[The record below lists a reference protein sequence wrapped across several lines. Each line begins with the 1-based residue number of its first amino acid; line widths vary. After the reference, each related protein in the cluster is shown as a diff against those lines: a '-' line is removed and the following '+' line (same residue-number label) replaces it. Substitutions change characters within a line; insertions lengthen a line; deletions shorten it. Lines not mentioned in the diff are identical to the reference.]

1 MQRKGEM
8 KGRRMEGRKEE
19 GGGLGREEERN
30 PRKDNKTATPT
41 PTPTSTSTSTAT
53 AKTTTTSVT
62 KINIELT

>member
-1 MQRKGEM
+1 MLRKGEM

-41 PTPTSTSTSTAT
+41 PTPTSTSTAT